1 VEDLELVEAFLN
13 TVDERTF
20 RRHGAAHQGGEQLRG
35 QRALDDWLTAHDLPR
50 GLDLD
55 AAIRLRTALRK
66 SLTGEGTTETFPLR
80 LTFPVGTGPS
90 LTAGKGPT
98 LTAEDRIVLT
108 VAQAVATGSWA
119 RVKLCAAPDCRWAFH
134 DTSKSGAGRWC
145 AMNVCGNRAKT
156 RAYRR
161 RHPQLPSPSA
171 STHSIDD
178 AD

>member
-1 VEDLELVEAFLN
+1 MEDLELVTAFLN

-20 RRHGAAHQGGEQLRG
+20 RRHGETHAGGEQLGG
-35 QRALDDWLTAHDLPR
+35 QPALDDWLTAHDLPPGA
-50 GLDLD
+50 GLA

-80 LTFPVGTGPS
+80 LAFTPG
-90 LTAGKGPT
+90 AGLT
-98 LTAEDRIVLT
+98 LTAEDRIVET
-108 VAQAVATGSWA
+108 VAHAVATGSWA
-119 RVKLCAAPDCRWAFH
+119 RVKLCAAQDCRWAFY

-145 AMNVCGNRAKT
+145 SMNVCGNRAKT

-161 RHPQLPSPSA
+161 RHLDQSASPSA